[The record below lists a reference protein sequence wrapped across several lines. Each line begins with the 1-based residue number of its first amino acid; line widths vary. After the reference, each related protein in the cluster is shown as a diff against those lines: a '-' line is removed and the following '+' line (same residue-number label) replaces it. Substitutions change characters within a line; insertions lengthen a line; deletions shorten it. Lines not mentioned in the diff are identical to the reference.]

1 MQEGIIFRFLLV
13 YKMKMTMKRIL
24 LFILAIG
31 LFMTGCKDFL
41 DMPPKNVKVIYTTED
56 VKEAMSLFLVGT
68 TKSNAGGYSPKSLD
82 NLVYYGGGRIIYPF
96 SRYVNICAAMASD
109 DVEML
114 GFVNENMSSPARGGS
129 TYAREFS
136 EIRNW
141 ESYRFANQTWK
152 AAFLAVGYLNNVLN
166 DLSKVPDYDKTE
178 HERISG
184 EARVIRAYYLFR
196 LNALFAPY
204 DNNNYG
210 IPMTLDAEVTSGSS
224 RWKQTDIYKTLIHE
238 LTEVLEYETVP
249 KVSWNIFYNERII
262 KAILAQIY
270 QYKAESCAGEPDDW
284 SKAETYAREARDGA
298 RIENTVDEQKEL
310 NYAPADKAYY
320 TLDKPH
326 LFALLRIAHP
336 GDGGNNYAPWG
347 IPSDPQQ
354 KVNPEL
360 FAMYDAE
367 DIRVSVF
374 FKVVN
379 NSPCW
384 VKLQSRG
391 SVDVCSESHPLFRF
405 SDLLLI
411 EAEAKARQ
419 NDPEA
424 LSLLNEFKSSKI
436 PGYAGYQGN
445 DVLDEILRERRKEFA
460 LEEQMRWLDMKRLGV
475 SVSREALD
483 DDNKVQVYTLEAN
496 DYRYALPIPEESE
509 LMYNNISQNPGWPAS
524 KED

>member
-262 KAILAQIY
+262 KAILAQSY
-270 QYKAESCAGEPDDW
+270 YK
-284 SKAETYAREARDGA
+284 
-298 RIENTVDEQKEL
+298 
-310 NYAPADKAYY
+310 
-320 TLDKPH
+320 
-326 LFALLRIAHP
+326 
-336 GDGGNNYAPWG
+336 
-347 IPSDPQQ
+347 
-354 KVNPEL
+354 KVE
-360 FAMYDAE
+360 YG
-367 DIRVSVF
+367 R
-374 FKVVN
+374 
-379 NSPCW
+379 
-384 VKLQSRG
+384 
-391 SVDVCSESHPLFRF
+391 
-405 SDLLLI
+405 
-411 EAEAKARQ
+411 
-419 NDPEA
+419 
-424 LSLLNEFKSSKI
+424 
-436 PGYAGYQGN
+436 
-445 DVLDEILRERRKEFA
+445 
-460 LEEQMRWLDMKRLGV
+460 MK
-475 SVSREALD
+475 
-483 DDNKVQVYTLEAN
+483 
-496 DYRYALPIPEESE
+496 
-509 LMYNNISQNPGWPAS
+509 
-524 KED
+524 